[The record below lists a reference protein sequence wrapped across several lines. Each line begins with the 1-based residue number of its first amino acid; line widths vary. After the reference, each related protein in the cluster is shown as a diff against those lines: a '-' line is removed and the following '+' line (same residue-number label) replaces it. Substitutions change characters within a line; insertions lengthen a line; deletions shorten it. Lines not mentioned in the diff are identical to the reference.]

1 MTLPVLL
8 ATMPIYWHLPI
19 MIVLISLVYSATRFE
34 QWKSILREAFRWG
47 IRMTVFLVAIEAAL
61 YGLSTFIP

>member
-1 MTLPVLL
+1 MTLPVLF
-8 ATMPIYWHLPI
+8 AFSVYWHLPI

-47 IRMTVFLVAIEAAL
+47 LRMTVFLVLIEL
-61 YGLSTFIP
+61 VLFGLATFIS